1 MKTSTSNCH
10 RTTDLNNCP
19 ASNVR
24 AGSPLNDREGSS
36 TLEQFPLPC
45 AREERISLVKILFAT
60 RQNLQTNSKDAL
72 GFALLRKSAPNQRSG
87 KVLILV
93 LMAFPMIL
101 GIIGLVIDGSLLL
114 HDFRTTQHVADA
126 AATTAAFSASQG
138 DPPNFARQKAEEI
151 VRNYNAMESATIQV
165 HSPPISGAYRG
176 RSNFYEVN
184 VSNETDTFLMH
195 LTNKFASR
203 GVRARAVAGIKDATP
218 PLSVVV
224 LDPNPDPIT
233 ITGLPLT
240 IPSLPNHHLGGME
253 VLGLGRV
260 NISGGIAINNDW
272 GGVDEH
278 GEPVG
283 ENRLLRSALTCTPL
297 LRLTKLNAE
306 HIRVTGGVDD
316 HRNYGHIDE
325 TEDNSL
331 RANMGPAPDPLKEL
345 PVPTTFED
353 AANVDETYRGS
364 VDILNLPIL
373 SPTVVLEPGVYDY
386 INIVTGPVRFE
397 PGVYIIRGQHPITGI
412 PLSVLAGPINGR
424 GVMFY
429 ISENPTFSPT
439 SGLPDIG
446 EDSSTPPISN
456 LRALLP
462 SAVINGA
469 VLGVKFTPLSDASSP
484 YDGIFIFQNRN
495 NRRPIVL
502 LTEQLLGSGTL
513 AGTIYSKWGSVVL
526 VANGTHDLGFAVG
539 SIRIVTALGLRL
551 NPTLK
556 FPPVKEAFLVE

>member
-1 MKTSTSNCH
+1 MKTSASNCR
-10 RTTDLNNCP
+10 RTTNFDYC
-19 ASNVR
+19 ATSNVR
-24 AGSPLNDREGSS
+24 DESPLNDREG
-36 TLEQFPLPC
+36 
-45 AREERISLVKILFAT
+45 AREFNFM
-60 RQNLQTNSKDAL
+60 RQREVDPT
-72 GFALLRKSAPNQRSG
+72 PRSG

-114 HDFRTTQHVADA
+114 HDSRSTQHVADA

-138 DPPNFARQKAEEI
+138 DPPIFAGQKAQEM
-151 VRNYNAMESATIQV
+151 VRNFNAMESAAIQV

-184 VSNETDTFLMH
+184 VSNETDTLFMH
-195 LTNKFASR
+195 LTNRFASR

-240 IPSLPNHHLGGME
+240 LPSLPNHHLGGME

-260 NISGGIAINNDW
+260 RVSGGIAINNDW

-278 GEPVG
+278 GDPVG

-297 LRLTKLNAE
+297 LPLTKLNAE
-306 HIRVTGGVDD
+306 HIRVVGGVDNYK
-316 HRNYGHIDE
+316 NYGHIDG
-325 TEDNSL
+325 TDANSL
-331 RANMGPAPDPLKEL
+331 RANMGPAPDPFQEL
-345 PVPTTFED
+345 PVPTITED
-353 AANVDETYRGS
+353 PANVDETYRGS

-386 INIVTGPVRFE
+386 INVITGPVRFE

-429 ISENPTFSPT
+429 ISENATYSPT
-439 SGLPDIG
+439 SGLPDSG
-446 EDSSTPPISN
+446 EDSSTPPTSN

-462 SAVINGA
+462 TAVINGA
-469 VLGVKFTPLSDASSP
+469 VLGVKFTPLSDPSSP
-484 YDGIFIFQNRN
+484 YDGMFIFQNRN
-495 NRRPIVL
+495 NRRPMVL
-502 LTEQLLGSGTL
+502 VTEQLLGSGTL

-526 VANGTHDLGFAVG
+526 VANGTHDLGFVVG

-551 NPTLK
+551 NPSLK
-556 FPPVKEAFLVE
+556 FPPVKEVFLVE